1 MPSTLFPENHPDSH
15 QLDFLAGGGELGA
28 LMRATDWGSTPLGPV
43 ETWPRALRTAVRIM
57 LTSRQPMF
65 VWWGEQLINLY
76 NDAYRS
82 ILGGKH
88 PQALGRQASAVWR
101 EIWDQVGPR
110 ARSAMSGNSGTYDES
125 LLLIMERYGYPEE
138 TYYTFSYSPVPNDD
152 GGTGGIFCANTD
164 DTQRILGE
172 RQLGLLRELASQT
185 ADARTIEQACIL
197 SAASLAT
204 DTRDLPFALIY
215 LFNPDHRRMT
225 LAGASGI
232 VAGHPAAPADV
243 SVDENSPWPF
253 HAAAH
258 LAAPLLIDVPD
269 SSLPELPSG
278 PWSRPPSK
286 AIAVPISSSGT
297 TGRSGILITG
307 VNPFRRYDDSYEG
320 FLKLVAGHISAAIAN
335 AQAYEEER
343 KRAEALAE
351 LDRAKTAFFSNVS
364 HEFRT
369 PLTLMLGTLEE
380 MLAGSHENSP
390 NGNRALTGVA
400 HRNGLRLLKL
410 VNTLLDFSRIEA
422 GRIQATY
429 QPTDLPGFTEDLAST
444 FRSAME
450 KAGLRFRVDCAP
462 LPEQVYVDHDMWE
475 KIVLNLLSNAYK
487 FTFEGE
493 VRVSLRPSPDGL
505 AAEFEVS
512 DTGAGIPDHELP
524 RLFERFHRVEGARGR
539 THEGTGIGLALVQ
552 ELVRLH
558 GGSISAESRIGKGSA
573 FTVRI
578 PFGSAH
584 LPQSRIGSKC
594 DASES
599 MRTSAYAEE
608 ALCCLPDAGVETP
621 VLVEPAPAP
630 LQNSQNGVRPKI
642 LLADDNADM
651 REYLRRLLA
660 PRYDV
665 HAVSNGAEALKSAQ
679 SHAPD
684 LVLSDI
690 MMPELD
696 GFALIERLRA
706 HPATAATPVILL
718 SARAGEEAKV
728 EGIAAGADDYLIKP
742 FSARELLARVETH
755 VKLAEVRR
763 RAAAEVRE
771 SEFRFRRF
779 FEANTFG
786 VAFCDFEGRVLD
798 ANESYLRIVGYSQED
813 LAAGLVRWD
822 RMTPPEFAE
831 ANARGHREL
840 RERGVGAP
848 FEKEYIRKDGSRAS
862 VLIGGALL
870 AEPWEGQDTYATFCI
885 DITERKKIEAQLL
898 RTQKLESLGVLAGGV
913 AHDFNNLLV
922 GILGNTSLA
931 LDTTPA
937 SSPIRTLLL
946 DASNAAQRAADLT
959 RQLLAYAGK
968 GRFIV
973 DMIDV
978 SALIREIITLI
989 QSSIPR
995 NVQLRLDLED
1005 GLPSVEVDVT
1015 QIQQLL
1021 MNLIINGG
1029 EAIGDRN
1036 GSVTVA
1042 TGVQQ
1047 IDEHYLRSVQGS
1059 DDLSE
1064 GDYVFIEVQDTGSGM
1079 DQETLNKIFDPFF
1092 TTKFMG
1098 RGLGLAAALGIIRGH
1113 HGAIKVYS
1121 QPGKGSTFKVL
1132 LPARRHASVTI
1143 PSSTTQMNIDGKG
1156 TVLVVDDEEIV
1167 RRTAKTA
1174 LQRYGYS
1181 VLLGENGQE
1190 GLDLFREFH
1199 NHIVA
1204 VVLDMT
1210 MPVMGGEEALRRMRE
1225 ADPGVPVVLSSGFNE
1240 VEAVR
1245 RFTGKG
1251 LAGFIQKPYTARAL
1265 AEKLVEIRERGE
1277 GLNRTTY

>member
-1 MPSTLFPENHPDSH
+1 MRLPPFSEEKPETDRA
-15 QLDFLAGGGELGA
+15 DFLAGGGELGA
-28 LMRATDWGSTPLGPV
+28 LMRAMDWRSTPLGPV
-43 ETWPRALRTAVRIM
+43 KTWPRALRTAVRIM

-76 NDAYRS
+76 NDAYCS

-88 PQALGRQASAVWR
+88 PQSLGQPASVVWR
-101 EIWDQVGPR
+101 EIWDQVEPR
-110 ARSAMSGNSGTYDES
+110 VRSAMSGNSGTYDES

-172 RQLGLLRELASQT
+172 RQIALLRDLASQT
-185 ADARTIEQACIL
+185 ADARTIERACAL
-197 SAASLAT
+197 SAASLGT

-215 LFNPDHRRMT
+215 LTSPDHRRIT

-232 VAGHPAAPADV
+232 AAGHPAAPAEV
-243 SVDENSPWPF
+243 SAEENSPWPF
-253 HAAAH
+253 HAAVHAT
-258 LAAPLLIDVPD
+258 APLLIDVLACPFRD
-269 SSLPELPSG
+269 LPSG
-278 PWSRPPSK
+278 PWSRPPAK
-286 AIAVPISSSGT
+286 AVAVPIQSSGT

-307 VNPFRRYDDSYEG
+307 LNPFRRYDDSYEG

-335 AQAYEEER
+335 ARAYEEER

-351 LDRAKTAFFSNVS
+351 LDRAKTVFFSNVS

-380 MLAGSHENSP
+380 MLANSHQHPP
-390 NGNRALTGVA
+390 NGNCALAEVA

-429 QPTDLPGFTEDLAST
+429 QPIDLSAFTEDLAST

-450 KAGLRFRVDCAP
+450 KAGLHFRVDCAP

-493 VRVSLRPSPDGL
+493 VRVSLCPSADGR
-505 AAEFEVS
+505 AAELQVS

-552 ELVRLH
+552 ELVKLH
-558 GGSISAESRIGKGSA
+558 GGSIAAESRIGRGSA

-578 PFGSAH
+578 PFGAAH
-584 LPQSRIGSKC
+584 LPEGRIASRH
-594 DASES
+594 DAPEFTL
-599 MRTSAYAEE
+599 TSAYAEE
-608 ALCCLPDAGVETP
+608 ALHSLPNADIQRAVLPDAAP
-621 VLVEPAPAP
+621 EPR
-630 LQNSQNGVRPKI
+630 QSGDTGRQRI
-642 LLADDNADM
+642 LLADDNSDL

-665 HAVSNGAEALKSAQ
+665 EAVPNGADALKSAEA
-679 SHAPD
+679 HPPD
-684 LVLSDI
+684 LVLSDV

-696 GFALIERLRA
+696 GFGLIERLRA
-706 HPATAATPVILL
+706 NAATAAIPVIVL
-718 SARAGEEAKV
+718 SARAGEEAKL

-742 FSARELLARVETH
+742 FSARELLARVDTH
-755 VKLAEVRR
+755 IKLAEVRR
-763 RAAAEVRE
+763 RAAAEVSE
-771 SEFRFRRF
+771 SEYRFRRL
-779 FEANTFG
+779 FEANSFG
-786 VAFCDFEGRVLD
+786 VAFCDFHGRVLD
-798 ANESYLRIVGYSQED
+798 ANDAYLRIVGYSRED

-831 ANARGHREL
+831 ANVRGHVEL

-848 FEKEYIRKDGSRAS
+848 FEKEYIRKDGSRVS

-870 AEPWEGQDTYATFCI
+870 AEPWEAQETYVSFCI

-922 GILGNTSLA
+922 GILGNISIA
-931 LDTTPA
+931 LD
-937 SSPIRTLLL
+937 SPPVSNPTRTLLL
-946 DASNAAQRAADLT
+946 DASTAAQRAADLT

-1005 GLPSVEVDVT
+1005 GLPSVEADVA
-1015 QIQQLL
+1015 QMQQLL

-1029 EAIGDRN
+1029 EAIGDQN
-1036 GSVTVA
+1036 GTVTVS

-1047 IDEHYLRSVQGS
+1047 IDEHYLRSVQENN
-1059 DDLSE
+1059 DLSE
-1064 GDYVFIEVQDTGSGM
+1064 GSYVFIEVQDTGCGM
-1079 DQETLNKIFDPFF
+1079 DQETVNKIFDPFF

-1132 LPARRHASVTI
+1132 LPARNRANVTTA
-1143 PSSTTQMNIDGKG
+1143 PSSAQMELTGEG
-1156 TVLVVDDEEIV
+1156 TVLIVDDEEIV
-1167 RRTAKTA
+1167 RRTARTA
-1174 LQRYGYS
+1174 LERYGYS
-1181 VLLGENGQE
+1181 VLLAKNGQQ
-1190 GLDLFREFH
+1190 GVDLFHEFH
-1199 NHIVA
+1199 LRIFA

-1210 MPVMGGEEALRRMRE
+1210 MPVMGGEEALRRMKE
-1225 ADPGVPVVLSSGFNE
+1225 IDPKVRVILSSGFNE

-1265 AEKLVEIRERGE
+1265 AEKLAEIRERG
-1277 GLNRTTY
+1277 GSLQPTHS

>member
-1 MPSTLFPENHPDSH
+1 MRSTPFSEEKPEADHA
-15 QLDFLAGGGELGA
+15 DFLAGGGELGA
-28 LMRATDWGSTPLGPV
+28 LMRATDWRSTPLGAV

-88 PQALGRQASAVWR
+88 PQALGQPASVVWR
-101 EIWDQVGPR
+101 EIWDQVEPR
-110 ARSAMSGNSGTYDES
+110 VRSAMSGNSGTYDES

-164 DTQRILGE
+164 DTQRIVGE
-172 RQLGLLRELASQT
+172 RQIALLRELASQT
-185 ADARTIEQACIL
+185 ADARTIEQACAL
-197 SAASLAT
+197 SAASLGT

-215 LFNPDHRRMT
+215 LLSPDHRRIT

-232 VAGHPAAPADV
+232 TAGHPAAPAEV
-243 SVDENSPWPF
+243 SADENSPWPF
-253 HAAAH
+253 HAAAR
-258 LAAPLLIDVPD
+258 ATTPLLIDVLASRFRD
-269 SSLPELPSG
+269 LPSG
-278 PWSRPPSK
+278 PWTRPPAK
-286 AIAVPISSSGT
+286 AVAVPISSSGT

-307 VNPFRRYDDSYEG
+307 LNPFRRYDDSYEG

-351 LDRAKTAFFSNVS
+351 LDRAKTVFFSNVS

-380 MLAGSHENSP
+380 MLANSHQHP
-390 NGNRALTGVA
+390 ADGNRALAEVA

-429 QPTDLPGFTEDLAST
+429 QPTDLSAFTEDLAST

-450 KAGLRFRVDCAP
+450 KAGLHFRVDCAP

-493 VRVSLRPSPDGL
+493 VRVSLRPSADRR
-505 AAEFEVS
+505 AAELQVS

-552 ELVRLH
+552 ELVKLH
-558 GGSISAESRIGKGSA
+558 GASIAAESRMGKGSA

-578 PFGSAH
+578 PFGAAH
-584 LPQSRIGSKC
+584 LPEGRIPSNN
-594 DASES
+594 DAPELT
-599 MRTSAYAEE
+599 RTSAYAEE
-608 ALCCLPDAGVETP
+608 ALHWLPNGDIQPAVLPD
-621 VLVEPAPAP
+621 PAPAP
-630 LQNSQNGVRPKI
+630 RQSGDSGRPRI
-642 LLADDNADM
+642 LLADDNPDL

-665 HAVSNGAEALKSAQ
+665 EAVPNGADALKSVEA
-679 SHAPD
+679 HPPD
-684 LVLSDI
+684 LVLSDV

-696 GFALIERLRA
+696 GFGLIERLRA
-706 HPATAATPVILL
+706 NPATAAIPLILL
-718 SARAGEEAKV
+718 SARAGDEAKV
-728 EGIAAGADDYLIKP
+728 EGIAVGADDYLIKP
-742 FSARELLARVETH
+742 FSARELLARVDTH
-755 VKLAEVRR
+755 IKLAEVRR

-771 SEFRFRRF
+771 SEYRFRRL
-779 FEANTFG
+779 FEANSFG
-786 VAFCDFEGRVLD
+786 VAFCDFHGRVLD
-798 ANESYLRIVGYSQED
+798 ANDAYLGIISYSRED

-822 RMTPPEFAE
+822 RITPPEFAE
-831 ANARGHREL
+831 ANARGHMEL
-840 RERGVGAP
+840 RKRGVGAP
-848 FEKEYIRKDGSRAS
+848 FEKEYVRKDGSRVS

-870 AEPWEGQDTYATFCI
+870 AEPWAVQDTYVSFCI

-922 GILGNTSLA
+922 GILGNISIA
-931 LDTTPA
+931 LDSAPVSNPT
-937 SSPIRTLLL
+937 RTLLL
-946 DASNAAQRAADLT
+946 DASTAAQRAADLT

-995 NVQLRLDLED
+995 NVQLRLDLEH
-1005 GLPSVEVDVT
+1005 GLPSIEADVA
-1015 QIQQLL
+1015 QMQQLL

-1029 EAIGDRN
+1029 EAIGEQN
-1036 GSVTVA
+1036 GTVTVS

-1047 IDEHYLRSVQGS
+1047 IDEHYLRSVQAN

-1064 GDYVFIEVQDTGSGM
+1064 GSYIFIEVQDTGSGM
-1079 DQETLNKIFDPFF
+1079 DQETVNKIFDPFF

-1132 LPARRHASVTI
+1132 LPARNHTNATTAPSVA
-1143 PSSTTQMNIDGKG
+1143 QMELTAEG
-1156 TVLVVDDEEIV
+1156 TVLIVDDEEIV
-1167 RRTAKTA
+1167 RRTARTA
-1174 LQRYGYS
+1174 LERYGYS
-1181 VLLGENGQE
+1181 VLLAENGQH

-1199 NHIVA
+1199 LRIFA

-1210 MPVMGGEEALRRMRE
+1210 MPVMGGEEALRRMKE
-1225 ADPGVPVVLSSGFNE
+1225 IDPKVRVILSSGFNE

-1265 AEKLVEIRERGE
+1265 AEKLAEIRERGAN
-1277 GLNRTTY
+1277 LQPTDS

>member
-1 MPSTLFPENHPDSH
+1 MSLTQSPAHQPDSKEV
-15 QLDFLAGGGELGA
+15 DFLAGGGELGV
-28 LMRATDWGSTPLGPV
+28 LMRAVDWGSTPLGPV

-88 PQALGRQASAVWR
+88 PQALGQPATLVWR
-101 EIWDQVGPR
+101 EIWDQVEPR

-172 RQLGLLRELASQT
+172 RQLALLRELASQT
-185 ADARTIEQACIL
+185 ADARTIEQACRL

-215 LFNPDHRRMT
+215 LFSPDHRRIT
-225 LAGASGI
+225 LAGSSGI
-232 VAGHPAAPADV
+232 AHGHPAAPPDV
-243 SVDENSPWPF
+243 SADENSPWPF
-253 HAAAH
+253 RAAASGS
-258 LAAPLLIDVPD
+258 APLLIDILETPL
-269 SSLPELPSG
+269 SELPSG
-278 PWSRPPSK
+278 PWGRPPSK
-286 AIAVPISSSGT
+286 AVAVPIPPSGA

-307 VNPFRRYDDSYEG
+307 LNPFRRYDDAYEG

-335 AQAYEEER
+335 AHAYEEER
-343 KRAEALAE
+343 TRAEGLAE
-351 LDRAKTAFFSNVS
+351 LDRAKTVFFSNVS

-380 MLAGSHENSP
+380 MLASSYENSP
-390 NGNRALTGVA
+390 NGTRTLAEVA

-422 GRIQATY
+422 GRIQASY
-429 QPTDLPGFTEDLAST
+429 QPTDLAALTEDLAST

-450 KAGLRFRVDCAP
+450 RAGLRFEVHCER
-462 LPEQVYVDHDMWE
+462 LPERVFVDHDMWE

-493 VRVSLRPSPDGL
+493 VRVSLRSSADGR
-505 AAEFEVS
+505 AAELEVS
-512 DTGAGIPDHELP
+512 DTGAGIPDDELP
-524 RLFERFHRVEGARGR
+524 RLFERFHRVEGSRGR

-552 ELVRLH
+552 ELVKLH
-558 GGSISAESRIGKGSA
+558 GGSISAQSRIGKGSA
-573 FTVRI
+573 FTVRF

-584 LPQSRIGSKC
+584 LPESRIDSKIEAPESIR
-594 DASES
+594 ASV
-599 MRTSAYAEE
+599 YAEE
-608 ALCCLPDAGVETP
+608 AMHWIPGADDQ
-621 VLVEPAPAP
+621 PAIVAEQFPAP
-630 LQNSQNGVRPKI
+630 LQPYENGALPKI
-642 LLADDNADM
+642 LVADDNADM
-651 REYLRRLLA
+651 REYVRRLLA
-660 PRYDV
+660 SRYHV
-665 HAVSNGAEALKSAQ
+665 RTVANGAEALNSVK

-684 LVLSDI
+684 LVLSDV

-706 HPATAATPVILL
+706 NPATAATPVILL

-728 EGIAAGADDYLIKP
+728 EGIGAGADDYLIKP
-742 FSARELLARVETH
+742 FSARELLARVDTH
-755 VKLAEVRR
+755 IKLSEVRR

-771 SEFRFRRF
+771 SELRFRRL

-848 FEKEYIRKDGSRAS
+848 FEKEYIRKDGSRVS

-870 AEPWEGQDTYATFCI
+870 AEPWEAQNTYATFCI

-931 LDTTPA
+931 LDSTPPSNPTRA
-937 SSPIRTLLL
+937 LLI

-1005 GLPSVEVDVT
+1005 GLPSVEADVT

-1029 EAIGDRN
+1029 EAIGDQN
-1036 GSVTVA
+1036 GTVTVA
-1042 TGVQQ
+1042 TGLQQ
-1047 IDEHYLRSVQGS
+1047 IDEHYLSSVQGS
-1059 DDLSE
+1059 DDLSQGE
-1064 GDYVFIEVQDTGSGM
+1064 YVFIEVQDTGSGM
-1079 DQETLNKIFDPFF
+1079 DQETLDRIFDPFF

-1098 RGLGLAAALGIIRGH
+1098 RGLGLAAAIGIIRGH

-1132 LPARRHASVTI
+1132 LPASRSANAI
-1143 PSSTTQMNIDGKG
+1143 PPPSSAQVDLRGEG
-1156 TVLVVDDEEIV
+1156 TVLIVDDEEIV

-1174 LQRYGYS
+1174 LQRYGFS
-1181 VLLGENGQE
+1181 VLLAENGRE
-1190 GLDLFREFH
+1190 GLEVFRESHGRLF
-1199 NHIVA
+1199 A
-1204 VVLDMT
+1204 VILDMT

-1225 ADPGVPVVLSSGFNE
+1225 INPNVPVILSSGFNE

-1265 AEKLVEIRERGE
+1265 AEKLAEIRERGATVQPA
-1277 GLNRTTY
+1277 G